1 MYFIG
6 VAQLQLYDYSTLPLL
21 CFTSLASS
29 CKQNNICISVPRGYY
44 IMHFAEVI
52 YYRWHLKEQNHIFF
66 LLFRK
71 SVFFSNLSAMNVCS
85 IFLMCFCFTFELVN
99 ISRNAMDC

>member
-66 LLFRK
+66 FAVPQVRIFQQPERDECVLNLFD
-71 SVFFSNLSAMNVCS
+71 VFQFY
-85 IFLMCFCFTFELVN
+85 I
-99 ISRNAMDC
+99 

>member
-52 YYRWHLKEQNHIFF
+52 Y
-66 LLFRK
+66 
-71 SVFFSNLSAMNVCS
+71 
-85 IFLMCFCFTFELVN
+85 
-99 ISRNAMDC
+99 